1 MHEKETTTSREQ
13 FLSLLSQQVREIDN
27 SVSATH
33 VTQTSTCTH
42 MYIYK
47 TAKVLLETFV
57 QNMPSLQCI
66 VFGFKTPQTTTKQN
80 KKKKIIK
87 IRTNLVTKVDCKIAP
102 NCPQIIKISKT
113 A

>member
-47 TAKVLLETFV
+47 TAKVLLETFA

-66 VFGFKTPQTTTKQN
+66 VLVSKHPKQQPNKT
-80 KKKKIIK
+80 KKKNYKNTHK
-87 IRTNLVTKVDCKIAP
+87 SGD
-102 NCPQIIKISKT
+102 
-113 A
+113 